1 MINDTISYC
10 IFSSRMYCRSS
21 PLFYWIFI
29 VSYLNNFLDL
39 LTYIILIYIK
49 FNRWNL
55 IWWAIQINLLTRSLS
70 YLMKKWSDSTQRYW
84 TAHPRIWRR
93 RWQWSGGCEV
103 WRPSTTGLQ
112 HIFRPRAMAA
122 RPLFATNEA
131 RFMWCS
137 SVPGSVISFKR
148 QEASFF

>member
-55 IWWAIQINLLTRSLS
+55 IWRAIQINLLTRSLS

-93 RWQWSGGCEV
+93 WWQWSGGCEV
-103 WRPSTTGLQ
+103 WRPSTTPKSLD
-112 HIFRPRAMAA
+112 FSTFSDPE
-122 RPLFATNEA
+122 L
-131 RFMWCS
+131 WCRHDRCS
-137 SVPGSVISFKR
+137 LPMR
-148 QEASFF
+148 QD